1 MRRFF
6 SGPLSGL
13 LVSAAPAVGALGA
26 MPTTALAATPP
37 VSWGALSAA
46 HADAWS
52 ADGPAEPPPDDEEVV
67 IVDDEEM
74 EGQPTEGAGEGGE
87 GGEPAAGGDAGGDVD
102 IFGDEGDAAAAAG
115 TPEAAPDANSAEDQI
130 KAEMGLITVVQR
142 QRMLKKKRFELQPQ
156 FGITVNDPYVRHY
169 TVGIQGDYWL
179 TNRMALGFV
188 GTGLIGSKT
197 PRYDNIRRQ
206 EGLLLTANQVLWQ
219 GQLNFTYNFMY
230 GKIAIFNRALL
241 HWEAGASI
249 GGGVMQTRVIPRY
262 EALHEPFTNFTGG
275 GVIGFHSRTYLPRVN
290 WLAFDLGVRYWLF
303 ADRLEPEQRGPDTA
317 TGGVDLPTLDP
328 ADGAK
333 EASTPQLAHN
343 VTFFLGVSFFFPT
356 SFEYTTP
363 R

>member
-6 SGPLSGL
+6 SGPFWGL
-13 LVSAAPAVGALGA
+13 LAFGALPAPALAETP
-26 MPTTALAATPP
+26 PTVSSTLAAH
-37 VSWGALSAA
+37 LAA
-46 HADAWS
+46 S
-52 ADGPAEPPPDDEEVV
+52 VQGEPEEDDDEDLV
-67 IVDDEEM
+67 IIDDDEM
-74 EGQPTEGAGEGGE
+74 E
-87 GGEPAAGGDAGGDVD
+87 GGEPAGDDDDLVIEDDGEEID
-102 IFGDEGDAAAAAG
+102 IFGDDDAADEVVSEEDAAAAQ
-115 TPEAAPDANSAEDQI
+115 NSEEEQI

-169 TVGIQGDYWL
+169 TLGVEFDYWL
-179 TNRMALGFV
+179 TNRMALGLV
-188 GTGLIGSKT
+188 GTGFIGAKT

-206 EGLLLTANQVLWQ
+206 EGLLLTANKVLWQ
-219 GQLNFTYNFMY
+219 ANVNFTYNFMY

-249 GGGVMQTRVIPRY
+249 GGGVMQTQVLQRY
-262 EALHEPFTNFTGG
+262 ESLHDAFNNFTGG

-303 ADRLEPEQRGPDTA
+303 ADRLEPDRRGPDTDPPN
-317 TGGVDLPTLDP
+317 GVDDPNLDD
-328 ADGAK
+328 AGA
-333 EASTPQLAHN
+333 ARDATTPQLAHN

-356 SFEYTTP
+356 AFEYTTP

>member
-13 LVSAAPAVGALGA
+13 LASAAPVLGVLGV
-26 MPTTALAATPP
+26 MPATALAETPPAP

-46 HADAWS
+46 HADAS
-52 ADGPAEPPPDDEEVV
+52 SVVYGPEPEPAEDDELV

-74 EGQPTEGAGEGGE
+74 EGEPAGAE
-87 GGEPAAGGDAGGDVD
+87 GGEPPPVESADDD
-102 IFGDEGDAAAAAG
+102 IFGDDDASATAAASADA
-115 TPEAAPDANSAEDQI
+115 EPDANSEEDQI

-169 TVGIQGDYWL
+169 TVGVQADYWL
-179 TNRMALGFV
+179 TNRLALGLV
-188 GTGLIGSKT
+188 GTGLIGAKT

-219 GQLNFTYNFMY
+219 ANLNLTYNFMY

-262 EALHEPFTNFTGG
+262 EALHEPFNNFTGG

-290 WLAFDLGVRYWLF
+290 WFAWDIGVRYWLF
-303 ADRLEPEQRGPDTA
+303 ADRLEPDQRGPDTGI
-317 TGGVDLPTLDP
+317 GGVDLLELDS

-333 EASTPQLAHN
+333 AASTPQLAHN